1 MGGRLAI
8 YRMHPGQSSHQI
20 LAMKKTAARVYH
32 GLRDEDMP
40 SEDARRALRDRRA
53 AADRE
58 VAIVAGHAG
67 GASMARRARN
77 VLGAVRKRAGLTWS
91 WYDEPPA
98 EIAEAFGDLRTV
110 DQA

>member
-1 MGGRLAI
+1 
-8 YRMHPGQSSHQI
+8 
-20 LAMKKTAARVYH
+20 MKKTAARVYH

-77 VLGAVRKRAGLTWS
+77 LLGAVRKRAGLTWS